1 MDLTTTAG
9 YRNATSILVSR
20 ALRDLEAVW
29 RTFDVTDGV
38 GVRVV
43 LEAVLPDLV
52 ATYGSAV
59 ATLAAQRFEAMR
71 DAARVPGRF
80 TARPAP
86 PPVPE
91 RVNAS
96 MRAVIKP
103 LFQAA
108 PDGPLALQEV
118 GGVLSRFIKE
128 PGRETIVQNTRR
140 DRYAIGYRRR
150 PTGPTTCGFCLM
162 LASRLD
168 LYESKQ
174 AATRRASDGGRYH
187 TRCDCEPEA
196 VYDFEAHRRDPQ
208 RLDLERTYKDAVSK
222 VGHDP
227 DDITHY
233 LRTGRT
239 ERQRKSS

>member
-9 YRNATSILVSR
+9 YRDATSVLVGL
-20 ALRDLEAVW
+20 AVRDLTAVW
-29 RTFDVTDGV
+29 RTLDVGNAL
-38 GVRVV
+38 GVRAV

-52 ATYGSAV
+52 QAYGSAV

-71 DAARVPGRF
+71 DAARAPGRF

-86 PPVPE
+86 PPIPD

-96 MRAVIKP
+96 MRAVIGP
-103 LFQAA
+103 LFRAD

-118 GGVLSRFIKE
+118 EGVMSRFIKE
-128 PGRETIVQNTRR
+128 AGRDTVAQNLRR
-140 DRYAIGYRRR
+140 DRYALGYRRV

-174 AATRRASDGGRYH
+174 SAASRASDGGRYH
-187 TRCDCEPEA
+187 TRCDCVPEP
-196 VYDFEAHRRDPQ
+196 VYNFEAHRRDPQ
-208 RLDLERTYKDAVSK
+208 RLALER
-222 VGHDP
+222 
-227 DDITHY
+227 
-233 LRTGRT
+233 
-239 ERQRKSS
+239 